1 MASPG
6 IANKRVWPKHVP
18 MSQRDY
24 SLLGPDG
31 LQAAERG
38 LANAPWYRTPVD
50 RKRLKQLM
58 QRSDGPAIRHTLLWL
73 SLIIGTGVAG
83 VLTWMSW
90 WSLPVFFAYGTLWGS
105 GGDARCHEAG
115 HGTAFKTRW
124 LNDVVFQLGCFMT
137 MREPLVRRWDHT
149 RHHTDTVIVG
159 RDREIVEKR
168 PPSRLHL
175 VSIFFAVPWVPL
187 QVTAM
192 LKHALT
198 GRIAAD
204 EQQIIP
210 ESEWPKVVTQS
221 RVLLAVHLA
230 TVAMAIA
237 TRSWLPVLLSI
248 GPSMYGAWFMAY
260 VALTQHV
267 GLAEDVTDFRL
278 NTRTIYM
285 NPVFRFLY
293 WNMNYHLEHHMY
305 PMVPFHS
312 LKALHEEIKNDC
324 PPAYSSTVEVYRSE
338 LIPTLRAQLHN
349 PSVYVHRVVPHIP
362 HPL

>member
-1 MASPG
+1 M
-6 IANKRVWPKHVP
+6 
-18 MSQRDY
+18 QRRNY
-24 SLLGPDG
+24 SLLGPEG
-31 LQAAERG
+31 GRARERG
-38 LANAPWYRTPVD
+38 LTNATWYRTPVE

-73 SLIIGTGVAG
+73 GLIVAFGIAG
-83 VLTWMSW
+83 VLTWRSW
-90 WSLPVFFAYGTLWGS
+90 WSIPIFFVYGTLWGS

-115 HGTAFKTRW
+115 HGTAFRTRW
-124 LNDVVFQLGCFMT
+124 LNEVVFQIGCFMT

-159 RDREIVEKR
+159 RDREIVEPR
-168 PPSRLHL
+168 PPGKLHL
-175 VSIFFAVPWVPL
+175 LGIFFALPWVPL
-187 QVTAM
+187 QVRA
-192 LKHALT
+192 LVSHAFT
-198 GRIAAD
+198 GRLAED

-210 ESEWPKVVTQS
+210 ESEWPKVIGQS
-221 RVLLAVHLA
+221 RVILPIHLA
-230 TVAMAIA
+230 TIALAIA

-305 PMVPFHS
+305 PMVPFHA
-312 LKALHEEIKNDC
+312 LKALHEEIKADC
-324 PPAYSSTVEVYRSE
+324 PPAYHGTLDVYRTE
-338 LIPTLRAQLHN
+338 LIPTLRAQLRDPDAYTRRPLPVALGS
-349 PSVYVHRVVPHIP
+349 PSGAFIP
-362 HPL
+362 TI